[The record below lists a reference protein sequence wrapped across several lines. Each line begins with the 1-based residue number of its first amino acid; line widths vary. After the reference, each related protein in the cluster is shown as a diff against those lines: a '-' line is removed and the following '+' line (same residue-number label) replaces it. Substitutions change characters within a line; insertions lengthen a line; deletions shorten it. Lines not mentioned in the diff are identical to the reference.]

1 MRVTNFRLLTHT
13 ILHLNYTEN
22 DMVYRSVF
30 IKLSQ
35 KSPETIKNGIK
46 RDMLTCSK
54 YSGKKK
60 FELWCDYTEI
70 LS

>member
-1 MRVTNFRLLTHT
+1 MRVTNFSLLTHT
-13 ILHLNYTEN
+13 ISHLNYTEN
-22 DMVYRSVF
+22 NMVYRSVF

-46 RDMLTCSK
+46 GDMLTCSK

-60 FELWCDYTEI
+60 ELWCDYTEI
-70 LS
+70 SS